1 MDRIKESF
9 DSLPTAVCFFNA
21 QGIIRLINHKMLSVL
36 TFFHKNGLQ
45 TLAELDEVL
54 QNPPADIT
62 CLNPHLQL
70 YQFPD
75 GRILRFQKKSIQ
87 TKEGAFYTELTAA
100 DVTEL
105 IRKQNQLQE
114 ENAKLE
120 EANERMRKLF
130 EQMPAIIREEETLE
144 MKLRVHDDIGHSI
157 LAARR
162 ALLRQANLE
171 ELQASA
177 ALWEQSIAVL
187 YHSNQIHT
195 EADPWEEAIKRA
207 DDMGLRILLTGD
219 PPQARTK
226 RFARETLAPSAVA
239 CDIFSFCESA
249 HPCGAFSYYTRN
261 RSLAALALRECAA
274 NAVRHAA
281 ATELY
286 ANFKD
291 MKNQIELQLTNNG
304 SLPAEEICEGGGLSM
319 LRQRLEEAGGQMTI
333 QSQPC
338 FMLRII
344 LPKEE
349 N

>member
-36 TFFHKNGLQ
+36 TLFHKNGLQ
-45 TLAELDEVL
+45 TLAELDAVL
-54 QNPPADIT
+54 QNPPADVA
-62 CLNPHLQL
+62 CLNSLLQL

-75 GRILRFQKKSIQ
+75 GRILRFQKKSIR
-87 TKEGAFYTELTAA
+87 TRDGDSYTELTAA

-157 LAARR
+157 LATRR

-171 ELQASA
+171 EMQASA

-187 YHSNQIHT
+187 YRSNQIHT
-195 EADPWEEAIKRA
+195 ETDPWEESLKRA

-226 RFARETLAPSAVA
+226 PFARETLAPSV
-239 CDIFSFCESA
+239 
-249 HPCGAFSYYTRN
+249 HPCEAFSYVTGNSDGISYYTRN
-261 RSLAALALRECAA
+261 RSLAALALRECAT

-291 MKNQIELQLTNNG
+291 MDNQIELQLTNNG
-304 SLPAEEICEGGGLSM
+304 RLPAEEICEGGGLSM
-319 LRQRLEEAGGQMTI
+319 LRQRLEEAGGQMII

-349 N
+349 K